1 MFVIRSVESSDLEGV
16 FELSKLANFI
26 NLPQNLEMLK
36 TKIESSKI
44 SFINP
49 STDLSKNKY
58 LFILED
64 TENKKIA
71 GVSMIHAQHGTEA
84 EPHFF
89 LTVGKERKYSES
101 IRQGYIHGTL
111 ELGLDTNGPTEV
123 GGLVIH
129 PEYRGK
135 KLGKIISLVRFL
147 YMGIHPKHFKDYVH
161 AELLP
166 PFDADG
172 NSPLWEAIGRR
183 FLNMDYQEADELSR
197 TNKEFILSLF
207 PREKIY
213 ETLLPMETRST
224 IGKVGTETI
233 PVKNMLEK
241 IGFKYTDEVDPFDGG
256 PHFRAK
262 LNEIGTIKNMF
273 EGEIMPS
280 KDFSPTHAK
289 KVIITLPCEE
299 GKFLATQINANI
311 NDNKIVPERDLEL
324 GYKAS
329 GIFI

>member
-224 IGKVGTETI
+224 IGKVGGGIRPSISSSSVWQTLQADTLIRISLSAGRGSGMSCNTRGCRSFLRSHSWFNTI
-233 PVKNMLEK
+233 
-241 IGFKYTDEVDPFDGG
+241 
-256 PHFRAK
+256 A
-262 LNEIGTIKNMF
+262 
-273 EGEIMPS
+273 
-280 KDFSPTHAK
+280 
-289 KVIITLPCEE
+289 
-299 GKFLATQINANI
+299 
-311 NDNKIVPERDLEL
+311 
-324 GYKAS
+324 
-329 GIFI
+329 FISVTP